1 MTKDQL
7 DIEDINFILSEVR
20 RISMMSI
27 SEEQQHIKENRNAH
41 DFLYFFRDPV
51 SKNEYI
57 CGRQASWRL
66 HKLAERHLDRQKE
79 QRDDMDATDF
89 AEELSSLVARRFLKE
104 GREVNKREVQAML
117 AAGIKRLKS
126 DHKALTHFIPCAV
139 FEVFPEDERLSYK
152 QVAKK
157 YKDFEIGPVKFLR
170 TEYFVRTHRAAIR
183 RSLNQQLQ
191 HSDADTDHTNFMM
204 RSLSSFFRSYRW
216 VAVISIPTCSERV
229 SQLRAETAVQGAI
242 DIIKLAF
249 GPAQTD
255 TLRMAESNVRPA
267 DIARLTQES
276 DGRFNLSVSRTVDD
290 GIGITDGAF
299 DQIANAKDFYLD
311 AAGSAL
317 TACVD
322 PRKEIH
328 LSRRF
333 LDALTWYGQAVTE
346 SRPSS
351 KIIKY
356 VAAWERLTITQK
368 EESGSLTDKVTS
380 RIAIL
385 SHIKAN
391 GEFSNT
397 LKDVKTIYDWR
408 SKLMHGSCS
417 PFSKELAG
425 ISSRA
430 GNLSVTALNRSLEVF
445 VPLAHRIKHAKE
457 IDLENEYKRM
467 ESLIIRN

>member
-7 DIEDINFILSEVR
+7 DIEDVNFILSEVK
-20 RISMMSI
+20 RISAMSI
-27 SEEQQHIKENRNAH
+27 SEERQHIKENPNAH
-41 DFLYFFRDPV
+41 DFLYFFRDSE

-66 HKLAERHLDRQKE
+66 RKLGDRSLDRQKDH
-79 QRDDMDATDF
+79 RNDMDPVEF
-89 AEELSSLVARRFLKE
+89 AEELSSLLVRRFLKE

-117 AAGIKRLKS
+117 AAAIKRLKS
-126 DHKALTHFIPCAV
+126 IHKVLTHFIPCVV
-139 FEVFPEDERLSYK
+139 FEVFPENQRLVHK
-152 QVAKK
+152 EVEKK
-157 YKDFEIGPVKFLR
+157 YKEFQIGPVKFLR
-170 TEYFVRTHRAAIR
+170 TKDFLQKHRGAIR
-183 RSLNQQLQ
+183 HDLHQHLQ
-191 HSDADTDHTNFMM
+191 KSDADREHSKFMM
-204 RSLSSFFRSYRW
+204 RSLTSFFRRYRW

-229 SQLRAETAVQGAI
+229 SRLRAETAVQGAI
-242 DIIKLAF
+242 DIIKLSF
-249 GPAQTD
+249 GPTRTD
-255 TLRMAESNVRPA
+255 TLRLAESDVRPA
-267 DIARLTQES
+267 NTARVTQELN
-276 DGRFNLSVSRTVDD
+276 GPFNLIVSRTVAD

-299 DQIANAKDFYLD
+299 DQIANAKDFYLE

-317 TACVD
+317 NASVD

-346 SRPSS
+346 NMPSS

-368 EESGSLTDKVTS
+368 EESGLTDKVTS

-385 SHIKAN
+385 SHVKAN

-417 PFSKELAG
+417 PFSKELLD

-430 GNLSVTALNRSLEVF
+430 GKLTVTALNRSLEVF
-445 VPLAHRIKHAKE
+445 VPLAHRIKNAKE
-457 IDLENEYKRM
+457 IDLEKEFERM
-467 ESLIIRN
+467 ESLIIKK

>member
-1 MTKDQL
+1 MPLKQGGKNKMCRSREAQT
-7 DIEDINFILSEVR
+7 EDFI
-20 RISMMSI
+20 
-27 SEEQQHIKENRNAH
+27 K
-41 DFLYFFRDPV
+41 
-51 SKNEYI
+51 
-57 CGRQASWRL
+57 
-66 HKLAERHLDRQKE
+66 
-79 QRDDMDATDF
+79 
-89 AEELSSLVARRFLKE
+89 
-104 GREVNKREVQAML
+104 
-117 AAGIKRLKS
+117 
-126 DHKALTHFIPCAV
+126 
-139 FEVFPEDERLSYK
+139 
-152 QVAKK
+152 
-157 YKDFEIGPVKFLR
+157 
-170 TEYFVRTHRAAIR
+170 THRAAIR
-183 RSLNQQLQ
+183 GNLNQKLQ
-191 HSDADTDHTNFMM
+191 HSDADEKHSNFMM
-204 RSLSSFFRSYRW
+204 RSLTSFFPGYRW
-216 VAVISIPTCSERV
+216 VAVISIPMCSEKV
-229 SQLRAETAVQGAI
+229 SRLRAEIAVQGAI

-267 DIARLTQES
+267 DIARLTRQS
-276 DGRFNLSVSRTVDD
+276 DGQFNLSVSRTVAD

-299 DQIANAKDFYLD
+299 NQIANAKDFYLD

-317 TACVD
+317 NAYVD

-333 LDALTWYGQAVTE
+333 LDALTWYGQGVTE
-346 SRPSS
+346 NMPSS

-385 SHIKAN
+385 SHVKAN

-397 LKDVKTIYDWR
+397 LKNVKTIYDWR

-430 GNLSVTALNRSLEVF
+430 GKLSVTALNRSLEVF
-445 VPLAHRIKHAKE
+445 VPLTHRIKDAKE
-457 IDLENEYKRM
+457 RDLENEYKRL
-467 ESLIIRN
+467 ESLISNG